1 MNKESSNNN
10 DNIHIVND
18 NNTKAKDA
26 VFLKGYKVSYY
37 HNDAVKETY
46 TYIYNHDNDE
56 QTDKEREHD
65 KNDGDYFNK
74 GDDDQNESNVQR
86 ETLKKSNFKGVER
99 IHDHINLKDLLKKI
113 NMRDKDKVVNVDD
126 GIIFSSSSNSN
137 DYCGKSVAN
146 INDKSVANVDDKSV
160 DARTEKP
167 KLKLNMDK
175 IKNIVEKNENE
186 VKNIKNTSIPIET
199 KINIIIKKLNNKIK
213 NEVVKD
219 LIEYETIL
227 KQTGETVSR
236 SAKVN
241 AFYHFV
247 LNKINSYL

>member
-46 TYIYNHDNDE
+46 TYLYNDDNDE

-65 KNDGDYFNK
+65 KNDGD
-74 GDDDQNESNVQR
+74 DDQNESNVER
-86 ETLKKSNFKGVER
+86 ETLKKSNFKGVEQ
-99 IHDHINLKDLLKKI
+99 IHDH
-113 NMRDKDKVVNVDD
+113 KVVNVDD

-137 DYCGKSVAN
+137 DYGGKSVAN
-146 INDKSVANVDDKSV
+146 INDKSV

-227 KQTGETVSR
+227 KQSGETVSR

-247 LNKINSYL
+247 LNKINSHL

>member
-1 MNKESSNNN
+1 MNKESGNNN

-18 NNTKAKDA
+18 NNTKAEDA

-46 TYIYNHDNDE
+46 TYLYNDDNDE

-86 ETLKKSNFKGVER
+86 ETLKKSNSNGVER

-146 INDKSVANVDDKSV
+146 VNDKSV
-160 DARTEKP
+160 DARTDKP

-219 LIEYETIL
+219 LMEYETIL
-227 KQTGETVSR
+227 KQSGETVSR
-236 SAKVN
+236 SAKMN
-241 AFYHFV
+241 AFYHFI
-247 LNKINSYL
+247 LNKINSHL